1 MARGRQAPLPGA
13 GPGTLTTATGVD
25 PSRVESAVLRTV
37 AYSDV
42 FDFPL
47 RVDEIHRYLAA
58 TRASLGQ
65 VREAVER
72 LVPAHLFFA
81 DGLVG
86 LARRRELI
94 EVRRRRESAARAIW
108 PRAVAYGRRIAG
120 LPFVRMVA
128 ITGSLAVGNL
138 ASGGDA
144 DYLIVTE
151 AGRVWLARALVIQL
165 VRAARLR
172 GAALCPNFL
181 LSESALQLQER
192 NLYVARELAQMV
204 PVAGA
209 AIYREMRSANSWT
222 DELLPNAS
230 GPPRSVDPAAGP
242 ATRLQPLA
250 EAALRT
256 RAGALLER
264 WEMNRK
270 IRELSR
276 ASDDEPEVKLGA
288 ERCQGH
294 AHGHGRRILSAYA
307 ERLRELSIES
317 QA

>member
-1 MARGRQAPLPGA
+1 
-13 GPGTLTTATGVD
+13 
-25 PSRVESAVLRTV
+25 LRTV

-47 RVDEIHRYLAA
+47 RLEEIHRYLAG
-58 TRASLGQ
+58 TRATFGQ

-72 LVPAHLFFA
+72 LVPGRLFFA

-86 LARRRELI
+86 LAGRRELI
-94 EVRRRRESAARAIW
+94 AVRLRRESAARASW

-120 LPFVRMVA
+120 LPFVKMVA
-128 ITGSLAVGNL
+128 ITGSLAVGNM
-138 ASGGDA
+138 ASAGDA

-151 AGRVWLARALVIQL
+151 SGRVWLARALVIQL

-172 GAALCPNFL
+172 GADLCPNFL
-181 LSESALQLQER
+181 LSESALSLEER
-192 NLYVARELAQMV
+192 NLYIARELTQMV

-209 AIYREMRSANSWT
+209 TIYRDLRSANSWT
-222 DELLPNAS
+222 AELLLTAS
-230 GPPRSVDPAAGP
+230 GPPRPLDPAADRP
-242 ATRLQPLA
+242 ARLRSLA
-250 EAALRT
+250 EAALRS
-256 RAGALLER
+256 RIGALLER

-270 IRELSR
+270 ISELTRSN
-276 ASDDEPEVKLGA
+276 ADEPEVKLSA

-294 AHGHGRRILSAYA
+294 AHGHGRRVLSAYA
-307 ERLRELSIES
+307 ERLRELAIDP

>member
-1 MARGRQAPLPGA
+1 MAGGGQTPAPGA
-13 GPGTLTTATGVD
+13 NPC
-25 PSRVESAVLRTV
+25 RVESAVLRTV

-47 RVDEIHRYLAA
+47 RLDEIHRYLAGTRA
-58 TRASLGQ
+58 TRGQ

-72 LVPAHLFFA
+72 LVPRHLFFA
-81 DGLVG
+81 EGLVG
-86 LARRRELI
+86 LAQRPELI
-94 EVRRRRESAARAIW
+94 AVRQRRESAARASW

-128 ITGSLAVGNL
+128 ITGSLAVGNM
-138 ASGGDA
+138 ASAGDA

-172 GAALCPNFL
+172 GAVLCPNFL
-181 LSESALQLQER
+181 LSESALSLQER
-192 NLYVARELAQMV
+192 NLYVARELTQMV
-204 PVAGA
+204 PVAGV

-230 GPPRSVDPAAGP
+230 GPPRPLDPAADSS
-242 ATRLQPLA
+242 TRLRSLA

-256 RAGALLER
+256 RTGAVLER

-276 ASDDEPEVKLGA
+276 SNDDEPEVKLSA

-294 AHGHGRRILSAYA
+294 AQGHGRRILSAYA
-307 ERLRELSIES
+307 ERLRELSIEP